1 MTRDHVLAA
10 ADARQLSNEPPRE
23 WLLFPFGETR
33 MRWADGREESVVFD
47 EAAAA
52 SVLEHYQRRG
62 HDLAL
67 DYNHAHAA
75 PVVDDRAKRAAGSF
89 ELELRSDGLWMT
101 NIQWTEDAERYIR
114 RREYRY
120 LSPWL
125 IVDTRTRRVVEL
137 RNVALTPDPATLG
150 ALPLVADATHAP
162 PEAGGEE
169 SSVNVDPTVIGLAAS
184 ATPTEVQLRAAA
196 LHNFEGA
203 VLEELK
209 ASSRDDAIGR
219 LKALTAKAEQADQLK
234 QQVEQLQAAAEER
247 EREALIQQA
256 LADRKLTPAQAAE
269 GAWARTAPLE
279 SLRSFL
285 ASAPTVI
292 PSGEAGEP
300 SGKAVD
306 GTVDMNMAIR
316 AAAAG
321 RRR

>member
-1 MTRDHVLAA
+1 VTQTIALA
-10 ADARQLSNEPPRE
+10 ADARRLDGEPPQE
-23 WLLFPFGETR
+23 WLLFPFGEIR
-33 MRWADGREESVVFD
+33 MRWADGHEDSVVFD
-47 EAAAA
+47 EAAAR
-52 SVLEHYQRRG
+52 SVLEHYKRRG

-75 PVVDDRAKRAAGSF
+75 PIVDDRAKRAAGSF
-89 ELELRSDGLWMT
+89 ELELRSDGLWMV
-101 NIQWTEDAERYIR
+101 NIRWTDDAAGYIR

-125 IVDTRTRRVVEL
+125 NVDTRTRRVVEL

-162 PEAGGEE
+162 PEAGGED

-234 QQVEQLQAAAEER
+234 EQVEQLQAAAEER

-292 PSGEAGEP
+292 PSAEVTEP
-300 SGKAVD
+300 SGKAVG

-321 RRR
+321 RR